1 MTTENNNTTGRTIRP
16 NRLLVVGGAG
26 SQELME
32 MAERRGLELVVVTVE
47 KLLRTAVQRKPMIAL
62 EIMSFDVPLAG
73 IVARI
78 IEVARQY
85 EVAGIVPF
93 MEFGLMPATLAAQKL
108 GLPCQPMKAVRNT
121 RDKVQMR
128 RALEAAGM
136 GQIQFAG
143 CRTLDE
149 ARAFFARAAG
159 PIIVKPLSG
168 TGSDGV
174 VLVREESELETAW
187 QLATGAVAFAGV
199 ICDSYVDGPE
209 VSVEG
214 YCTGGKFIPVAITDK
229 ITNESFLEIGH
240 SQPTQK
246 PTDVQEAVYDYVGRV
261 LNALG
266 VNDCWTH
273 TEVRISSNGPILIE
287 THTRP
292 GGASID
298 LLTRRTTGV
307 SNHDVLFDL
316 ALGITPDYQPRV
328 TGEAAAVRFLMSEP
342 GVLEAIELPDA
353 PECIARV
360 QIDYTPGD
368 QLSERSA
375 SSNRLGH
382 MVGIGRDVPEAAAN
396 AEAFRDRIT
405 VSYEGGQSWTTQAA

>member
-1 MTTENNNTTGRTIRP
+1 MTTENNRTIRP

-62 EIMSFDVPLAG
+62 EIMSFDMPLAG

-128 RALEAAGM
+128 RALDAAGM
-136 GQIQFAG
+136 QQIQYAG

-149 ARAFFARAAG
+149 ARAFLARADG
-159 PIIVKPLSG
+159 PIIVKPVSG

-174 VLVREESELETAW
+174 VLVHNSAQLEAAW
-187 QLATGAVAFAGV
+187 LLATGAVAFGGV
-199 ICDSYVDGPE
+199 ICESYIDGPE

-229 ITNESFLEIGH
+229 ITNENFLEIGH
-240 SQPTQK
+240 SQPSQK
-246 PTDVQEAVYDYVGRV
+246 PAQTQEAIYDYVGRV

-273 TEVRISSNGPILIE
+273 TEVRISENGPVIIE

-298 LLTRRTTGV
+298 LLTRTTTGV

-328 TGEAAAVRFLMSEP
+328 TGQAAVVRFLMSEP
-342 GVLEAIELPDA
+342 GVLASIDVPDA
-353 PECIARV
+353 PATIARV

-382 MVGIGRDVPEAAAN
+382 MVGTGRDLAEATAN
-396 AEAFRDRIT
+396 AEAFRDSIT
-405 VSYEGGQSWTTQAA
+405 VKYEGGQSWTTQAA